1 MIGDVVDILS
11 ALTQLPEPQ
20 YVEVGDGVG
29 LATYSWGDP
38 DGQPIVLVHGFASS
52 TADTWVHTGWVR
64 MLEREGFRILG
75 IDQRGHGASQK
86 PHDAVG
92 YTVQNLARDVEAV
105 LDTFLIDE
113 ALYVG
118 YSLGAR
124 VGWQVAL
131 DLADRVPRA
140 VLGGVPDGIPLDRLN
155 TDQVRR
161 YAADGTPVTDPVT
174 QNYIALAERVP
185 GNDLYALLALA
196 EGMRDSR
203 SIDPDPAHA
212 PQQPV
217 LFATGSLDAV
227 LDGSRRLADAAAHAS
242 FFEIPGRHHFNAPG
256 AKAFRLAALEFLKD

>member
-1 MIGDVVDILS
+1 MVDILS
-11 ALTQLPEPQ
+11 ALKNLPAPQL
-20 YVEVGDGVG
+20 VEVGDGVA
-29 LATYSWGDP
+29 LATYSWGDQDAP
-38 DGQPIVLVHGFASS
+38 AVVLVHGFASS

-86 PHDAVG
+86 PYDAAG
-92 YTVQNLARDVEAV
+92 YTVRNLARDIESV

-124 VGWQVAL
+124 VGWQVTQ
-131 DLADRVPRA
+131 DLGDRIPRA

-155 TDQVRR
+155 VEQVRR
-161 YAADGTPVTDPVT
+161 YADDGTPVSDPVT
-174 QNYIALAERVP
+174 QNYIALAERVS

-217 LFATGSLDAV
+217 LFATGSADTV
-227 LDGSRRLADAAAHAS
+227 IDGSRRLAEAAPQAS
-242 FFEIPGRHHFNAPG
+242 FFEIPGRHHFSAPG
-256 AKAFRLAALEFLKD
+256 AKTFRVAALEFLRG